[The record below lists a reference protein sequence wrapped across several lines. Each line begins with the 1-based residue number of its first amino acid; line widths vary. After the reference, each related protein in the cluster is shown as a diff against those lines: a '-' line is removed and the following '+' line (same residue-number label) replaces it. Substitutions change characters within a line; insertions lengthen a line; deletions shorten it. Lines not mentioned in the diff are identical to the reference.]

1 MKKTNEGIENAIA
14 RAVRAIPKEDPDTIW
29 DTPVTRADGSEWF
42 LENTESTY
50 KRRPF
55 LSTAAIVR
63 TMALAAALI
72 AVTFGLRFHL
82 LGARSMAK
90 IYLDINPS
98 ISLSIDRRERVA
110 NATAQNAD
118 GEKVLADMD
127 LKGTDVDVAV
137 NALIGASIRYG
148 YLDSEKAILLLSFE
162 CDNKE
167 MEDLLRSRL
176 TVQASDNL
184 THELG
189 SGTVLDQEVISDDS
203 LTELCATYDIS
214 PGKAALLAK
223 IVADHPDF
231 SMETMASMSLS
242 ELARYLAKMD
252 VDLRN
257 YTDHHGEGFFE
268 DLYKELLN
276 DVYTG
281 DPGDAGAGVP
291 QGENAGIVDRDDL
304 DDDDRLDD
312 DDLDDRDDLDD
323 DDPDDRHHGSD
334 DDTDDG
340 RDDWEDWDDSDD
352 DSDDS
357 DHDDPDDDDPDD
369 DSDDWDDS
377 DDENE

>member
-1 MKKTNEGIENAIA
+1 MKKTNEEIENAIA

-29 DTPVTRADGSEWF
+29 GTPVTRADGSEWF

-50 KRRPF
+50 KHRPF

-98 ISLSIDRRERVA
+98 ISLSIDRRERVT

-167 MEDLLRSRL
+167 MENLLRSRL

-203 LTELCATYDIS
+203 ITELCATYDIS

-242 ELARYLAKMD
+242 ELARYLVKMD

-291 QGENAGIVDRDDL
+291 QSENAGIVDRDDL

-334 DDTDDG
+334 DDSD
-340 RDDWEDWDDSDD
+340 DWDDS
-352 DSDDS
+352 
-357 DHDDPDDDDPDD
+357 DDDDPDD

-377 DDENE
+377 DDDDSDDEHE

>member
-29 DTPVTRADGSEWF
+29 GTPVTRADGSEWF

-98 ISLSIDRRERVA
+98 ISLSIDRRERVT

-127 LKGTDVDVAV
+127 LQGTDVDVAV

-167 MEDLLRSRL
+167 MENLLRSRL

-203 LTELCATYDIS
+203 ITELCATYDIS

-257 YTDHHGEGFFE
+257 YTGEGFFE

-281 DPGDAGAGVP
+281 NPGDAGAGVP

-312 DDLDDRDDLDD
+312 DDLDDWDDLDD

-334 DDTDDG
+334 DDSDDHS
-340 RDDWEDWDDSDD
+340 DDW
-352 DSDDS
+352 DDS

-377 DDENE
+377 DDDDSDDEHE

>member
-29 DTPVTRADGSEWF
+29 GTPVTRADGSEWF

-63 TMALAAALI
+63 TMALAAALAAALI

-98 ISLSIDRRERVA
+98 ISLSIDRRERVT

-167 MEDLLRSRL
+167 MENLLRSRL

-203 LTELCATYDIS
+203 ITELCATYDIS

-291 QGENAGIVDRDDL
+291 QGENAGIVDRGDL

-312 DDLDDRDDLDD
+312 DDLDDWDDLDD

-334 DDTDDG
+334 DHS
-340 RDDWEDWDDSDD
+340 DDWD

-377 DDENE
+377 DDDDSDDEHE